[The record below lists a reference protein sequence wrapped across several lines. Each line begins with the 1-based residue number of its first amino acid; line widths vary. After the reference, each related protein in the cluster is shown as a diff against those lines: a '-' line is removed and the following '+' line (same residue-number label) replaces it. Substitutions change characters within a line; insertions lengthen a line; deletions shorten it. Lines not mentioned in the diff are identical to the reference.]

1 MENLNP
7 FDIVIVVLVVL
18 LGLKGLFRGFTREL
32 FGLVGIIGGVFVASR
47 LANNIGAFVN
57 TIVPMDNENTILLS
71 GFILTLVVFWTITYL
86 IGMTVSKVLS
96 VSGLGI
102 FDRLLGFI
110 FGASKIFLL
119 FSIISYA
126 ITQVKI
132 INDNLAPKLE
142 NSIVFPILTQAGK
155 YIIKLDA
162 GNIQKKASEQLD
174 HAIETTKET
183 ITEITNAEIKKKVKE
198 VTTEMQDNISGNK

>member
-1 MENLNP
+1 
-7 FDIVIVVLVVL
+7 
-18 LGLKGLFRGFTREL
+18 
-32 FGLVGIIGGVFVASR
+32 
-47 LANNIGAFVN
+47 
-57 TIVPMDNENTILLS
+57 
-71 GFILTLVVFWTITYL
+71 VFWIIAYL
-86 IGMTVSKVLS
+86 VGMTVSKVLS

-102 FDRLLGFI
+102 FDRILGFV

-162 GNIQKKASEQLD
+162 GNIQQKATMQLD
-174 HAIETTKET
+174 DAIEATKET
-183 ITEITNAEIKKKVKE
+183 ITEITNTEIQKKVKE
-198 VTTEMQDNISGNK
+198 VATKMQDNISGNK